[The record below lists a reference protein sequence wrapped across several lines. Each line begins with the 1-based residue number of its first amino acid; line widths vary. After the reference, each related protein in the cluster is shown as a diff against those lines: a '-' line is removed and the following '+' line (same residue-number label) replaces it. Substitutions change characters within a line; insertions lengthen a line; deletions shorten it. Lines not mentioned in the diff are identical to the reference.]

1 MEQQDITSLK
11 REYEKYRFKYLEQ
24 ISDGIWLS
32 WDKETGKLCRLRSIS
47 EEQAEVYQCLKGIIN
62 SHLPDILY
70 IGTAFIAEE
79 YISGTSLKDKTD
91 NGKLTLKEVKDIL
104 KQLLPVIQQLHQNRI
119 IHRDIKAPNIMSDGH
134 GKYYLTDFDIAIKQ
148 GTNSET
154 AGTAGYAPPEQYGYK
169 DCDARSDIYSIG
181 VLMNVLLTGHVP
193 KEGLAKGRT
202 GSIIK
207 KCTMID
213 REDRYQNVEELYN
226 AVFGSKKR
234 IIKYIL
240 AAMLCIIPAFVILV
254 WQTVDRKT
262 GGIKDT
268 GRTEEINS
276 LSMEW
281 VELEDYNIS
290 YPCLLGMELAG
301 EDDARASG
309 IQKIEQNM
317 PVWGMIGENA
327 FEKQFYYKTEDNAWL
342 SISVVRDTDNQT
354 GYNMLSGGLDIR
366 EDHLA
371 YADASNT
378 SFCYGEKYNDDNV
391 LYYAGTVK
399 NGIWLYMAMICPG
412 DYENK
417 YKQYLEAWRS
427 MVKETGKTYLWQE
440 EWAGYKAG
448 KYVLVQ
454 KTDNITIEHCLEIQ
468 ERTDDE
474 IVFSITKISQQYGTS
489 TIVTTGYVREYIIDD
504 SVVFTGN
511 FSSRNIEGVLKR
523 GIDKNHI
530 ILNYDGKGMIL
541 KREE

>member
-104 KQLLPVIQQLHQNRI
+104 KQLLPVIQQLHQDRI
-119 IHRDIKAPNIMSDGH
+119 IHRDIKASNIMSDGH

-193 KEGLAKGRT
+193 KEGLVKGRT

-240 AAMLCIIPAFVILV
+240 AAMLCITPAFVILV
-254 WQTVDRKT
+254 WQTVNRKT
-262 GGIKDT
+262 RGIKDT

-290 YPCLLGMELAG
+290 YPRLVEMELESISNYMPTG
-301 EDDARASG
+301 VRE
-309 IQKIEQNM
+309 IENKM
-317 PVWGMIGENA
+317 PAMEKVQENA
-327 FEKQFYYKTEDNAWL
+327 FEKQVYYKTKDYAWF
-342 SISVVRDTDNQT
+342 SMSVVRDTDNRT
-354 GYNMLSGGLDIR
+354 GYSILSEGI
-366 EDHLA
+366 EDR
-371 YADASNT
+371 ADNFGYVNASNT
-378 SFCYGEKYNDDNV
+378 SFCYGEKYDNGNV

-399 NGIWLYMAMICPG
+399 NGLWIYMAMKCPE

-417 YKQYLEAWRS
+417 YKTYLETWKVSVR
-427 MVKETGKTYLWQE
+427 ETGKSYLWQE
-440 EWAGYKAG
+440 KWSGYKTG
-448 KYVLVQ
+448 KYTTGYN
-454 KTDNITIEHCLEIQ
+454 TDGVITEYCLEIQ
-468 ERTDDE
+468 ELVDSK
-474 IVFSITKISQQYGTS
+474 IVFSITKTTQGNIKK
-489 TIVTTGYVREYIIDD
+489 TIETTGYIREYIIDD
-504 SVVFTGN
+504 SVVFNGDFPN
-511 FSSRNIEGVLKR
+511 ENIRGVLKR
-523 GIDKNHI
+523 GADKECI
-530 ILNYDGKGMIL
+530 ILNYGGEGIIL
-541 KREE
+541 NREV

>member
-70 IGTAFIAEE
+70 IGTGFIAEE

-119 IHRDIKAPNIMSDGH
+119 IHRDIKASNIMSDGH

-148 GTNSET
+148 GTDSET

-181 VLMNVLLTGHVP
+181 VLMNVVLTGHVP
-193 KEGLAKGRT
+193 KEGLARGRT

-226 AVFGSKKR
+226 AVFGRKKY

-240 AAMLCIIPAFVILV
+240 AAVLCIIPAFVIFV
-254 WQTVDRKT
+254 WQTASRKT

-290 YPCLLGMELAG
+290 YPCLAEMELESISNYMPTG
-301 EDDARASG
+301 VQE
-309 IQKIEQNM
+309 IENKM
-317 PVWGMIGENA
+317 PAMEKVQENA
-327 FEKQFYYKTEDNAWL
+327 FEKQVYYKTKDYAWF
-342 SISVVRDTDNQT
+342 SMSVVRDTDNRT
-354 GYNMLSGGLDIR
+354 GYSILSEGI
-366 EDHLA
+366 EDRTDNFG
-371 YADASNT
+371 YANASNT
-378 SFCYGEKYNDDNV
+378 SFCYGEKYDNGNV

-399 NGIWLYMAMICPG
+399 NGLWIYMAMKCPE

-417 YKQYLEAWRS
+417 YKTYLETWKVSVR
-427 MVKETGKTYLWQE
+427 ETGKSYLWQQK
-440 EWAGYKAG
+440 WSGYKTG
-448 KYVLVQ
+448 KYTTGYN
-454 KTDNITIEHCLEIQ
+454 TDGVITEYCLEIQ
-468 ERTDDE
+468 ELVDSK
-474 IVFSITKISQQYGTS
+474 IVFSITKTTQGIVKK
-489 TIVTTGYVREYIIDD
+489 TIETTGYIREYIIDD
-504 SVVFTGN
+504 SVVFNCN
-511 FSSRNIEGVLKR
+511 FPNENITGVLKR
-523 GIDKNHI
+523 GADKDCI
-530 ILNYDGKGMIL
+530 ILNYGGEGIIL
-541 KREE
+541 NREV